1 MRKCSKANWS
11 DHPKRMHMQ
20 GCCAKLE
27 VNQSCQCSVQM
38 CYTCTCALRRQ
49 VPASLSTLLGVH
61 QPDPLR
67 LPLHLLVKEL
77 LPEPSC
83 EACFELLRVCCPSFR
98 DCVCRLRQAW
108 QQKVNAKFGLSP
120 QQCWQPGRLA
130 YCWRSD
136 TARLCKLRCP
146 AKRMLEACS
155 RPVHTYHHQAI
166 CCKV

>member
-1 MRKCSKANWS
+1 LREAGSKPVVSMLRA
-11 DHPKRMHMQ
+11 DVLYMHVCVEEA
-20 GCCAKLE
+20 GASKP
-27 VNQSCQCSVQM
+27 VDIV
-38 CYTCTCALRRQ
+38 RRSSARSAQ
-49 VPASLSTLLGVH
+49 VTASSSG
-61 QPDPLR
+61 QR
-67 LPLHLLVKEL
+67 L